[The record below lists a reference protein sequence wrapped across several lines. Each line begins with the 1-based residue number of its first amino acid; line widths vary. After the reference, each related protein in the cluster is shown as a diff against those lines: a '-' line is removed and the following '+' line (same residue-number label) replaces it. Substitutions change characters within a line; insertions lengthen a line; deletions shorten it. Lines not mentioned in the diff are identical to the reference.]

1 MYSRVSTSTMY
12 KTLLGSMQ
20 ASLANIQDL
29 QRQMTTQN
37 KYAKLS
43 DAPAAIARSLKL
55 QSSLKASDK
64 YLENGQDAISML
76 KYSEGALEQI
86 LESAQRIRSLVIQ
99 AGDGALSPSEL
110 QDIADQIAAEKQTI
124 MDALNAKVAG
134 KYIFGGADTSKPP
147 FVMDASGNIRYQ
159 GTDERIKYALGDGLL
174 GDVSFF
180 GSEIISADE
189 ESYFICSHEVPLDWQ
204 WTGREEKVQITVG
217 NRTLAVFI
225 PEQWIDEVSTGK
237 PKPTDYNQFRDPD
250 EVSGI
255 SLDDLAMLINRSLA
269 EQGAD
274 MLVTATVEKDLAS
287 GHQQM
292 IIKSNTAEKIG
303 ITGWTTTDYMPM
315 PQSIAGVQ
323 FTKTGTGA
331 PSIVTKDLPDW
342 AAPVPVSLSGTK
354 TLELTGLAGKR
365 LTVTSGGTS
374 IDYDFIADPTSEA
387 ALIAELDTAFSSIG
401 VTASVDGGRL
411 VLTSSAGNKIQASG
425 SAVDTLLGAPRLSE
439 APYNGLMGS
448 ANVMNWRD
456 DGLAKGI
463 TIDVAGTSYDIDF
476 GGMRSISDL
485 VSKINETIPVS
496 AGDMPVASVVSGRLV
511 LQSSLGPIKVKD
523 HGTPGGT
530 QQLFGNVG
538 PSGEVKSSTSSL
550 SVKVGTGLPVK
561 IYINADDDLKAISE
575 KLDAIEGVFARTS
588 ADEDQLVVV
597 ARRVGALSD
606 PLSTDAATEAL
617 HYPSLTIEA
626 TGAAMKLFD
635 IPASSIKTDP
645 DTNVKIGVIASE
657 PRTRPVDHS
666 HMDVFDVLGMETG
679 MKSVE
684 FALDQK
690 LTVGTRELKDP
701 SQPFNETTNPY
712 VYKGKPLH
720 WRVMSGGHT
729 ADITL
734 NPGEYSMDQLADR
747 LKNAGAGWLEV
758 TVDVFR
764 PDAVDSDDAEYGLGT
779 SYNREEATQRLV
791 IRGLNGEQVLFL
803 DMNDGHYADELG
815 LSTALR
821 AEPDMGVKDIFF
833 PEAPCVDDALGV
845 KLRVQMNCGMTYDVS
860 ITRDAVVDPE
870 TGLVDR
876 AKVMREIV
884 RQVNALEGEEIMGVT
899 IPVDSDGK
907 ELPDRA
913 SIYFLSGEPFTVVD
927 LPFSDPEW
935 SDYSGGLAAQMG
947 IHGGV
952 TANMKVTDHPL
963 KDSAPIGVTGTIRFS
978 NLGHSVEI
986 DVAATDTVKD
996 VMDRLR
1002 GQAGDWLYVNYYDTH
1017 MGQSGRNSGD
1027 FPIIAISS
1035 VDGSAVNVT
1044 DVRGEVA
1051 ESYLGLSTGI
1061 RGDKD
1066 ISAMEWD
1073 VGETPGSTFSI
1084 TVAGYT
1090 HTIDLTAMRDKNGN
1104 GKMDAFDLVE
1114 TINARMQDYDVRA
1127 ELNEDGY
1134 LVLWSPRGYTIEVE
1148 ASTVDA
1154 DGNAATPGDRTAD
1167 FLGTA
1172 QPKTYYRGGYK
1183 LDDPASSRTS
1193 PGIHG
1198 QNATIRSGSN
1208 TTRQTAFGML
1218 DDVIAAVK
1226 AGNRE
1231 ALSSKML
1238 PRIDAFIDDILSVL
1252 STNGALQNRYEHNM
1266 ERIVNES
1273 LIMTEEHDRL
1283 VKVDLAEVASQLMLA
1298 NYIYQANLGIISQMI
1313 QPSLL
1318 DFMR

>member
-159 GTDERIKYALGDGLL
+159 GSDERIKYALGDGLL

-250 EVSGI
+250 EVRGI
-255 SLDDLAMLINRSLA
+255 SLDDLAMLINRSLQ

-292 IIKSNTAEKIG
+292 FIRSNTAEKIG

-315 PQSIAGVQ
+315 PQSIAGIQ
-323 FTKTGTGA
+323 FAKTGTGS
-331 PSIVTKDLPDW
+331 PSSGGVTIDLPNW
-342 AAPVPVSLSGTK
+342 NATILGGTGDIS
-354 TLELTGLAGKR
+354 LTGLTGKR
-365 LTVTSGGTS
+365 LTVMSGGTS
-374 IDYDFIADPTSEA
+374 VDHDFTADPADEA
-387 ALIAELDTAFSSIG
+387 ALISELDTAFSSIG
-401 VTASVDGGRL
+401 VTASVRDGKL
-411 VLTSSAGNKIQASG
+411 ILTSDAGNEIR
-425 SAVDTLLGAPRLSE
+425 VDGTAAEQLLGSSRSSE
-439 APYNGLMGS
+439 MAKYNGIMGTVNAIS
-448 ANVMNWRD
+448 WRD
-456 DGLAKGI
+456 DKMGKGI
-463 TIDVAGTSYDIDF
+463 TIDVAGTSYTIDF
-476 GGMRSISDL
+476 DGMRSISDL
-485 VSKINETIPVS
+485 VTAINEEVPVG
-496 AGDMPVASVVSGRLV
+496 AGDLPVASVVSGRLM
-511 LQSSLGPIKVKD
+511 LQSSLGPITVKD

-617 HYPSLTIEA
+617 HYPSLTIE
-626 TGAAMKLFD
+626 GAGGALALFGFTF
-635 IPASSIKTDP
+635 KTD
-645 DTNVKIGVIASE
+645 DDGIQTGVIASE
-657 PRTRPVDHS
+657 PKTRAVDHS

-684 FALDQK
+684 FALDQTLK
-690 LTVGTRELKDP
+690 VGELTDP
-701 SQPFNETTNPY
+701 LQPFDPTTNPY
-712 VYKGKPLH
+712 VGEPLH

-729 ADITL
+729 ADIIL

-764 PDAVDSDDAEYGLGT
+764 PDAVGSDDAEYGLGT

-845 KLRVQMNCGMTYDVS
+845 KLRVQMNCGMYYDVS

-963 KDSAPIGVTGTIRFS
+963 KDSDPIGVTGTIRFS

-1061 RGDKD
+1061 RGDVD

-1073 VGETPGSTFSI
+1073 VGETPGSVFSI

-1090 HTIDLTAMRDKNGN
+1090 HTIDLAAMRDKNGN
-1104 GKMDAFDLVE
+1104 GKMDTSDLVE
-1114 TINARMQDYDVRA
+1114 TINARMQDQDVRA

-1134 LVLWSPRGYTIEVE
+1134 LVLWSPRGYTIEVSAAE
-1148 ASTVDA
+1148 VDA
-1154 DGNAATPGDRTAD
+1154 DGNFVSDRTAD

-1231 ALSSKML
+1231 ALSKKML